1 MVGPGLHLT
10 VDPGKALGD
19 DGPAPEVARL
29 QRSMLPARALT
40 IVLISDHHPPD
51 AVFLSGK
58 WEGYEGGDTGPLP
71 AFPGA
76 SGASQVT
83 CCPRAGEIRGDQIQS
98 LSARGVGRCGLPA
111 PVLRTKAGSG
121 GRPSRGAERRAGVDG
136 EGDTGLPPP
145 LPWHQ
150 GILQL
155 QSYWCRLLGREHPFP
170 APAPRPHRWDPPYS
184 SGQCQGQDQTPG

>member
-58 WEGYEGGDTGPLP
+58 WGGYEGRGHRAP
-71 AFPGA
+71 A
-76 SGASQVT
+76 
-83 CCPRAGEIRGDQIQS
+83 C
-98 LSARGVGRCGLPA
+98 
-111 PVLRTKAGSG
+111 
-121 GRPSRGAERRAGVDG
+121 
-136 EGDTGLPPP
+136 
-145 LPWHQ
+145 LPWGFRGITGHLLPQ
-150 GILQL
+150 G
-155 QSYWCRLLGREHPFP
+155 W
-170 APAPRPHRWDPPYS
+170 
-184 SGQCQGQDQTPG
+184 